1 MRLVTVSPV
10 TAAGDIHPAMLEGG
24 EAVVPKELTPRVAPF
39 LKAHGVPGFEGGGIM
54 GSDGGYGSFGGGG
67 NQTIHV
73 HVEMNGTQVASA
85 LIPSL
90 TGANGRYAV
99 RNSGKA
105 TGVWKPV

>member
-1 MRLVTVSPV
+1 MAHRCH
-10 TAAGDIHPAMLEGG
+10 D
-24 EAVVPKELTPRVAPF
+24 RVAPVVRPQTRGGRIPAPLYYVF
-39 LKAHGVPGFEGGGIM
+39 HRPVVRPQTRGGCIRAGVRA
-54 GSDGGYGSFGGGG
+54 DGGYGSFGGGG
-67 NQTIHV
+67 NRPIHV

>member
-1 MRLVTVSPV
+1 
-10 TAAGDIHPAMLEGG
+10 MLEGG
-24 EAVVPKELTPRVAPF
+24 EAVVPKELTSTVAPF
-39 LKAHGVPGFEGGGIM
+39 LRSRGVPGFEGGGIM

-67 NQTIHV
+67 DRPIHV